1 MNNEI
6 DHNYIYMNK
15 GLKIILNIIFY
26 YIFLNYLFMHNL
38 SICKNILAIITFSV
52 VIMYILDNNF
62 PSCYL

>member
-6 DHNYIYMNK
+6 DHNNIYMNK

-26 YIFLNYLFMHNL
+26 YIFLNYLFMNNL
-38 SICKNILAIITFSV
+38 SISKNILVIITFSI
-52 VIMYILDNNF
+52 VIMYLLDSNF

>member
-6 DHNYIYMNK
+6 DHNNIYMNK

-26 YIFLNYLFMHNL
+26 YIFLNYLFMNNL
-38 SICKNILAIITFSV
+38 SMSKNILVIITFSV
-52 VIMYILDNNF
+52 VIMYLLDSNF